1 MYTNVACDW
10 TQSNTRMRTRL
21 ASTMKLTVLIIS
33 TLLLAGSAPRVHDDT
48 TKNVVVLDD
57 FEADV
62 PGELPKKWRFLSSKA
77 KSFMPLAPYM
87 GPKEKFYVLSENGN
101 NFLRGFTQ
109 GEAQR
114 ISLPNTKVD
123 WSLSD
128 YPILRWEWRARHL
141 PKGAREDKV
150 NDSGGAV
157 YVSFSKKDWLGRPL
171 SIKYVYSTNLPA
183 GTVVSTGNVKVLVVS
198 SGVDGTGKWVTV
210 MRDVTEDYRKV
221 FGGAPPDEP
230 YTVTLWSD
238 SDNTNT
244 VAEVDFDNL
253 ALMKR

>member
-1 MYTNVACDW
+1 
-10 TQSNTRMRTRL
+10 
-21 ASTMKLTVLIIS
+21 MKFTVLVIS
-33 TLLLAGSAPRVHDDT
+33 SLVIAASATPPRADT
-48 TKNVVVLDD
+48 TESRLVLDD
-57 FEADV
+57 FESDV
-62 PGELPKKWRFLSSKA
+62 PGDLPKKWRYLSSKE

-87 GPKEKFYVLSENGN
+87 GPKEKFYVLSEGGN
-101 NFLRGFTQ
+101 NFLRAFTQ

-114 ISLPNTKVD
+114 ISLPNSEVD
-123 WSLSD
+123 WSLED
-128 YPILRWEWRARHL
+128 YPILSWEWRARHL
-141 PKGAREDKV
+141 PVGAREDKV

-157 YVSFSKKDWLGRPL
+157 YVSFEKKDWLGRPF

-198 SGVDGTGKWVTV
+198 SGRDGTGKWVRV

-221 FGGAPPDEP
+221 FGSAPPDEP
-230 YTVTLWSD
+230 FTITLWSD
-238 SDNTNT
+238 SDNTKT